1 MENDQEQRPESLLP
15 YEKWMETAMRQV
27 VAQAM
32 QHIAE
37 NGFPGEHHFYITFR
51 TGHQGAQMP
60 EWLRRQYPETMRIHL
75 RHNYVD
81 LRVDPGATQFSVG
94 LSFSGTPCTLIV
106 PFTSVTEFVDPFIGL
121 ALQLRSGEPEQAVEQ
136 EAEPE
141 KDQEAEPAPPKLAG
155 TPQVVS
161 LDAFRRRTPT
171 KE

>member
-32 QHIAE
+32 RHIEE

-51 TGHQGAQMP
+51 TGYPGAQMP
-60 EWLRRQYPETMRIHL
+60 EWLRRQYPDTMRIHL

-94 LSFSGTPCTLIV
+94 LSFSGSPCTLIV
-106 PFTSVTEFVDPFIGL
+106 PFAAVTEFVDPFIGL
-121 ALQLRSGEPEQAVEQ
+121 ALQLRVSDREEPEEPVKQ

-141 KDQEAEPAPPKLAG
+141 AEPPKPTE
-155 TPQVVS
+155 TPQVIS
-161 LDAFRRRTPT
+161 LDAFRRRPPP
-171 KE
+171 KEEP

>member
-15 YEKWMETAMRQV
+15 YEAWMETAMRQV

-32 QHIAE
+32 QHIE
-37 NGFPGEHHFYITFR
+37 EHGFPGEHHFYITFR
-51 TGHQGAQMP
+51 TDHPGVQMP
-60 EWLRRQYPETMRIHL
+60 EWLRRQYPESMRIHL

-81 LRVDPGATQFSVG
+81 LRVDPAATQFTVG

-106 PFTSVTEFVDPFIGL
+106 PFASVTEFVDPFVGL
-121 ALQLRSGEPEQAVEQ
+121 ALQLRVTEPEEPAEP
-136 EAEPE
+136 EAEP
-141 KDQEAEPAPPKLAG
+141 DLAETPKPTE

-161 LDAFRRRTPT
+161 LDAFRRRTPP